1 MHSLIH
7 SSGKHLCAPIGA
19 RHCFRKYSQTP
30 VSRKAAGIW
39 TQRTR
44 ERIRVTNSVFTSSN
58 TQKAQCKNTV
68 KTSSVHLLGRDEES
82 SEKNSF
88 YFSGKS
94 DDYPFLGNKMRER
107 RVEEVCRLEER
118 RMWQIIILWSGRIS
132 N

>member
-1 MHSLIH
+1 MHLLVPGTALGNI
-7 SSGKHLCAPIGA
+7 A
-19 RHCFRKYSQTP
+19 RHQFPGRLQGSGP
-30 VSRKAAGIW
+30 
-39 TQRTR
+39 R
-44 ERIRVTNSVFTSSN
+44 EQGRGLGLPNSVFTSSN
-58 TQKAQCKNTV
+58 TQKAQCKDTV